1 MRLRIRILLFL
12 VVLVPVG
19 FYTKIYSG
27 PGSVWVRDY
36 AGGVL
41 YEVFWCLVL
50 LWLMPGTRPC
60 RIAVGVFGVTSLL
73 EVLQL
78 WHPPFLEA
86 LRSSFLGQAV
96 LGTSFDTWDFVFYGI
111 GCALGWLWMKRLKG
125 GDDEISKTGEDG
137 Y

>member
-1 MRLRIRILLFL
+1 VI
-12 VVLVPVG
+12 LVPLG

-27 PGSVWVRDY
+27 SGSVWVRDY

-50 LWLMPGTRPC
+50 LWLMPGARP
-60 RIAVGVFGVTSLL
+60 RTIAAGVFGATSLL

-86 LRSSFLGQAV
+86 LRSFFLGQAV
-96 LGTSFDTWDFVFYGI
+96 LGTSFDVWDFVFYGI
-111 GCALGWLWMKRLKG
+111 GCAFGWLWLIRLKG
-125 GDDEISKTGEDG
+125 RYDEISETGEDG